1 MKFLDDRQKRTGW
14 LLVAV
19 STLYLVWFLK
29 VRLFSAGLPIERR
42 EWIYFAGMIVIL
54 MLGTAN
60 IRMAAM
66 RERRSAEQPDRKS

>member
-1 MKFLDDRQKRTGW
+1 VKFLDDRQKRTGW

-66 RERRSAEQPDRKS
+66 RERRSAEQPDRKP